1 MRKSFTR
8 LIITVLFLLALCIPA
23 ISAGAQDSTATPS
36 PSNTPAPQNIQP
48 VQDAPTDRPLV
59 VIESYYLDKDTIRPG
74 DSFNLYLSI
83 KNIGSQD
90 AHNLIFTFSG
100 TDFLPQETGGVIAI
114 GTLGA
119 GQSRD
124 LSQRLVAS
132 TSLWGYPRGTV
143 GSALSYESPA
153 GTAYSAS
160 FTITLDILG
169 WSGVSSTT
177 TPTPTATT
185 FPRPQLVVNSYSVD
199 VDPLQPGSIFTL
211 EMNIRNLG
219 NSDARSVTLVL
230 GGGGSNLDTSGTP
243 QPGGVS
249 GSSGDTSTFA
259 PIGSSNL
266 VFLGDVPSGTEAK
279 SSQKVIVN
287 TSANPGAYTLK
298 ISLVYNDI
306 RGTRLVDD
314 QVITLLVYRLP
325 QVEVNFYRDP
335 GMIMAM
341 QPNQLPIQVVNLGR
355 TGFVFGNMTVTGEN
369 VDLTNNTMLV
379 GALDAGGYFP
389 LDVMAI
395 PNQAGPLELKVTL
408 NYTDDFNQSRT
419 IIQAL
424 SLDVL
429 EAAPVDPGLVP
440 GDPNAVPG
448 SEQPVDVP
456 VVEES
461 LWDKVVRFF
470 RGLFGLDSGV
480 PQQTP
485 VDPGVPVEPGKP
497 LPGGGGGG
505 GGGKG

>member
-1 MRKSFTR
+1 MKKSIIR
-8 LIITVLFLLALCIPA
+8 LLLAAFFVLALFVPA
-23 ISAGAQDSTATPS
+23 ISAGAQDSTPTSTPV
-36 PSNTPAPQNIQP
+36 PQSVQP

-59 VIESYYLDKDTIRPG
+59 VIKSYYLDKDSIRPG
-74 DSFNLYLSI
+74 DSFKLYLSI
-83 KNIGSQD
+83 ENIGSQA

-119 GQSRD
+119 GQTRD
-124 LSQRLVAS
+124 LTQKLVAS

-143 GSALSYESPA
+143 GAALNYDSPS

-169 WSGVSSTT
+169 WSGVSSTA

-185 FPRPQLVVNSYSVD
+185 FPRPQLVVSGYSVD
-199 VDPLQPGSIFTL
+199 ADPLQPGTIFTL

-230 GGGGSNLDTSGTP
+230 GGGGTNLDSNGTP

-259 PIGSSNL
+259 PIGASNL

-298 ISLVYNDI
+298 LSLVYNDV
-306 RGTRLVDD
+306 RGTRLIDD

-355 TGFVFGNMTVTGEN
+355 TGFVFGNMTVTSEN
-369 VDLTNNTMLV
+369 ADLMNNTMLV

-408 NYTDDFNQSRT
+408 NYTDDFNQPRT
-419 IIQAL
+419 IIQSL
-424 SLDVL
+424 SVDVQ
-429 EAAPVDPGLVP
+429 EAAPIDPGMQP
-440 GDPNAVPG
+440 IDPNATPG
-448 SEQPVDVP
+448 SEVP
-456 VVEES
+456 VEPAVEET
-461 LWDKVVRFF
+461 LWDKIVRFF

-480 PQQTP
+480 PTETP
-485 VDPGVPVEPGKP
+485 VDPNMPVDPNSPQP
-497 LPGGGGGG
+497 LPGGG
-505 GGGKG
+505 KG